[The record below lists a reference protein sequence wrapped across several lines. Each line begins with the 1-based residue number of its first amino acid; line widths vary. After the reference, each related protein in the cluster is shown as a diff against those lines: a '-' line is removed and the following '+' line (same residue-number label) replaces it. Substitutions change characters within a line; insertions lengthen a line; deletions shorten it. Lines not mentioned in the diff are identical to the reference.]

1 MGVEID
7 LAALWTAAGVL
18 AGLQVTGFSF
28 RLNREIKVAESEHI
42 TWLPPADIV
51 NVVSLG
57 ITLVG
62 VFIVPIL
69 QLGSS
74 VLPLKAFGLSVLLLA
89 GYPWVLAGHYDL
101 YRPGHPSML
110 YFPAQEKIALCLLGV
125 AAVVYIILASVR

>member
-1 MGVEID
+1 MGGEID
-7 LAALWTAAGVL
+7 LATLWTAAGVL

-28 RLNREIKVAESEHI
+28 RVNREIKVAQSGDV
-42 TWLPPADIV
+42 TWFPPADIV

-69 QLGSS
+69 HIGSS
-74 VLPLKAFGLSVLLLA
+74 AVPAKAFGLSVLLLA

-101 YRPGHPSML
+101 YRRDRRSMA
-110 YFPAQEKIALCLLGV
+110 YFPAQEKIALSLLAL
-125 AAVVYIILASVR
+125 AAVVYVVLALVR